1 MLSKSSPLL
10 CLETSL
16 NVHILHSLSLLT
28 EIHEASTTRL
38 APLAY
43 QNLLSYVF
51 LYTVVCMENIR
62 GRFSTYS
69 ESFPEDIINLKDE
82 LQNIETEVE
91 STFMNDLKKI
101 KKIINDK
108 KIRINIKYNKFKD
121 KTYLFNQV
129 LYADTKIPHSM
140 IDMLRFY
147 IANLFICRDALQ
159 SLISYI
165 SRVIRNVQNSNAS
178 YRERKSNRLIKDFH
192 EFIGCCTDG
201 LLSRL

>member
-1 MLSKSSPLL
+1 
-10 CLETSL
+10 
-16 NVHILHSLSLLT
+16 
-28 EIHEASTTRL
+28 
-38 APLAY
+38 
-43 QNLLSYVF
+43 
-51 LYTVVCMENIR
+51 MENIR